1 MTAASTDNLADL
13 AAAGVSIWLDD
24 LSRSRL
30 TSGSLA
36 ALIRD
41 QHVSG
46 VTTNPSIFQAAITSG
61 TDYDEQLASL
71 AAAGADADAALFA
84 ITTDDVRA
92 GCDVFASV
100 AAATDGVDGRVSIE
114 VDPRLAH
121 QTGPTIE
128 QAKALAAAVGR
139 DNVYIKIPATLEGL
153 PAIAAVLAEG
163 ISVNVTLIFGL
174 QRYRAVMNAFVEG
187 LERAHEAGHDL
198 RTIHSVASFF
208 VSRVDTEI
216 DGRLE
221 AIGTDAAR
229 ALKGQAAVANAR
241 LAYQAFEEV
250 FATPRWRSWP
260 TRAPGGSGRC
270 GRPPASRTPHIP
282 TRSTSS
288 TSSPP
293 TASTPCRR
301 RPCALSPITAP
312 CVAIRSPGSMPPPKA
327 SSMRSR
333 RRASPTSRSSKCSNA
348 KASRSSRRRGSPP
361 RRRHRRPR
369 PCVTWQRGIHLG

>member
-250 FATPRWRSWP
+250 FATPRWRSLADEGARRQRLLW
-260 TRAPGGSGRC
+260 
-270 GRPPASRTPHIP
+270 
-282 TRSTSS
+282 
-288 TSSPP
+288 
-293 TASTPCRR
+293 ASTGVKDPAYPDTLYVVDLVAADCVNTMPEKTLRAVADHGTVR
-301 RPCALSPITAP
+301 GDTITGEYAAAQGVLDAVEAQGVSYIEVVEVLEREGVEKFEKAWVSLLADVTGALA
-312 CVAIRSPGSMPPPKA
+312 
-327 SSMRSR
+327 
-333 RRASPTSRSSKCSNA
+333 RA
-348 KASRSSRRRGSPP
+348 
-361 RRRHRRPR
+361 
-369 PCVTWQRGIHLG
+369 

>member
-1 MTAASTDNLADL
+1 MAGAPTDHLAEL

-24 LSRSRL
+24 LSRARL
-30 TSGSLA
+30 TTGTLA

-61 TDYDEQLASL
+61 TDYDKQLASL

-92 GCDVFASV
+92 GCDVFAGV
-100 AAATDGVDGRVSIE
+100 AVATDGVDGRVSIE

-121 QTGPTIE
+121 DTEATIE

-139 DNVYIKIPATLEGL
+139 DNVYIKIPATREGL

-174 QRYRAVMNAFVEG
+174 QRYRAVMNAFLDG
-187 LERAHEAGHDL
+187 LERARDGGHDL
-198 RTIHSVASFF
+198 STLHSVASFF

-216 DGRLE
+216 DRRLD
-221 AIGTDAAR
+221 AIGTDGAR
-229 ALKGQAAVANAR
+229 ALKGRAGIANAR

-250 FATPRWRSWP
+250 FATPRWQSLADDGAR
-260 TRAPGGSGRC
+260 RQ
-270 GRPPASRTPHIP
+270 RPLW
-282 TRSTSS
+282 
-288 TSSPP
+288 
-293 TASTPCRR
+293 ASTGVKDPAY
-301 RPCALSPITAP
+301 PDTLYVVELVALDCVNTMPEKTLRAVADHGHVRGDTITGEYAAAQATLD
-312 CVAIRSPGSMPPPKA
+312 AIEEHGISYTEVVELLEHEGVEKFEKA
-327 SSMRSR
+327 WVDLL
-333 RRASPTSRSSKCSNA
+333 ADVTDA
-348 KASRSSRRRGSPP
+348 LARG
-361 RRRHRRPR
+361 
-369 PCVTWQRGIHLG
+369 